1 LKKVMQLS
9 LGIVAA
15 VGGFVDIGELVFN
28 TQAGAAYAY
37 DTLWAVPVGVVGI
50 IVYAEMTG
58 RVAAVAKRPVFDVVR
73 MRLGLTAGLVTLIAS
88 ILINLLTLAAE
99 VGGAAFVLHLAFD
112 VDQATMAL
120 LAVMGLVVI
129 IWFIPFGGL
138 EKIFGYLGCALLVY
152 VAAALKLHPD
162 WHALAKGFVPHFQP
176 KAHYLYF
183 IVGVIGAA
191 LVPYEVYFYSSGVI
205 EDGWTRRS
213 LGLNRA
219 NSIIGFT
226 LGGILSIALIV
237 VSAEVFAPLSISPG
251 SLGTTALGA
260 QHALGET
267 GLVLALIGMLF
278 AVGGAAVEASF
289 SGAYTLAQFAGWEW
303 GKYRR
308 PAGAPRFAI
317 TWLVMFALAL
327 VIVQTRVDPVQL
339 TEYAVIFSV
348 LALPLTYFPVLLI
361 ARDRTFMG
369 DKANGPL
376 AETMGWLYF
385 AILTVVSLAAVPLLL
400 ITDGGS
406 V

>member
-1 LKKVMQLS
+1 MQLS

-15 VGGFVDIGELVFN
+15 VGGFLDIGELVFN
-28 TQAGAAYAY
+28 TQAGAAYGY

-50 IVYAEMTG
+50 VVYAEMTG
-58 RVAAVAKRPVFDVVR
+58 RVAAVAGRPVFDVVR
-73 MRLGLTAGLVTLIAS
+73 MRLGLSAGLVTLIAS

-112 VDQATMAL
+112 VDQATTAL
-120 LAVMGLVVI
+120 FAVAVMVAI
-129 IWFIPFGGL
+129 IWFVPFGGL

-152 VAAALKLHPD
+152 VVAALKLHPN
-162 WHALAKGFVPHFQP
+162 WHALAHGFIPHFRP

-191 LVPYEVYFYSSGVI
+191 LVPYEVFFYSSGAI
-205 EDGWTRRS
+205 EDGWTRKS
-213 LGLNRA
+213 LGLNRS
-219 NSIIGFT
+219 NSFIGFA
-226 LGGILSIALIV
+226 LGGVLSVALIV
-237 VSAEVFAPLSISPG
+237 VSAEVFAPLNISPG

-260 QHALGET
+260 EHALGEI
-267 GLVLALIGMLF
+267 GLVLALVGMLF
-278 AVGGAAVEASF
+278 AVGGAALEASF

-317 TWLVMFALAL
+317 TWLVMFVLAL
-327 VIVQTRVDPVQL
+327 VVVQTRVDPVQL

-369 DKANGPL
+369 DKANGRL
-376 AETMGWLYF
+376 AEFMGWLYF
-385 AILTVVSLAAVPLLL
+385 VILTVASLAAIPLML